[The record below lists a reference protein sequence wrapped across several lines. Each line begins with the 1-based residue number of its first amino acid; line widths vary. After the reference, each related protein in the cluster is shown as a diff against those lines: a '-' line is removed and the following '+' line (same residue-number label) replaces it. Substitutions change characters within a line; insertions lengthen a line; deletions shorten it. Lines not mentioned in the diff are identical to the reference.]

1 MPGMSSPPRRRV
13 PLDTPERLAEV
24 LAAAI
29 DVVAEVGY
37 ERFNMDL
44 VAQRAH
50 VSKGSL
56 YQRWPSK
63 AHLIVAALDANRV
76 EVEAPNTGA
85 YLSDVRELAKR
96 WLRTEVPGDRRGL
109 LLALLEGGRR
119 DPELV
124 RLMSEQLG
132 QGGVSPM
139 TVVLE
144 AAEKRGELPAGV
156 DLELL
161 GELPMALAITTLLFK
176 DQAMDEAL
184 VDRIVDGL
192 LAPMLGR
199 RDHRQ

>member
-1 MPGMSSPPRRRV
+1 MSSPSRRRV

-76 EVEAPNTGA
+76 EVEAPDTGS
-85 YLSDVRELAKR
+85 YLGDVRELAKR
-96 WLRTEVPGDRRGL
+96 WLRAEVPGDRRGL
-109 LLALLEGGRR
+109 LLALLEGSRR
-119 DPELV
+119 DPELA
-124 RLMSEQLG
+124 RLMSEQLS
-132 QGGVSPM
+132 QGGTNPM
-139 TVVLE
+139 SEVLD
-144 AAEKRGELPAGV
+144 AATARGELPPGV

-161 GELPMALAITTLLFK
+161 AELPLSLAITNALFK
-176 DQAMDEAL
+176 DQPLTEEL

-192 LAPMLGR
+192 LAPLLGIGNHR
-199 RDHRQ
+199 R

>member
-1 MPGMSSPPRRRV
+1 MSSPSRRRV

-76 EVEAPNTGA
+76 EMTAPDTGS
-85 YLSDVRELAKR
+85 YLGDVRELAKR
-96 WLRTEVPGDRRGL
+96 WLRAEMPGDRRGL
-109 LLALLEGGRR
+109 LLALLEGSRR
-119 DPELV
+119 DPELA
-124 RLMSEQLG
+124 RLMTEQLG
-132 QGGVSPM
+132 QGGTNPM
-139 TVVLE
+139 AEVLD
-144 AAEKRGELPAGV
+144 AAKARGELPPGV

-161 GELPMALAITTLLFK
+161 AELPLSLAITNVLFK
-176 DQAMDEAL
+176 DQPLTEDL

-192 LAPMLGR
+192 LAPLLGIG
-199 RDHRQ
+199 DHRE

>member
-1 MPGMSSPPRRRV
+1 MPSPPRRRV

-76 EVEAPNTGA
+76 EVTAPDTGS
-85 YLSDVRELAKR
+85 YLEDVRELSKR
-96 WLRTEVPGDRRGL
+96 WVRAEMPGDRRGL
-109 LLALLEGGRR
+109 LLALLEGSRR
-119 DPELV
+119 DPELA
-124 RLMSEQLG
+124 RLMGEQPG
-132 QGGVSPM
+132 TSPLRV
-139 TVVLE
+139 TS
-144 AAEKRGELPAGV
+144 AAA
-156 DLELL
+156 
-161 GELPMALAITTLLFK
+161 
-176 DQAMDEAL
+176 
-184 VDRIVDGL
+184 DGSV
-192 LAPMLGR
+192 R
-199 RDHRQ
+199 

>member
-1 MPGMSSPPRRRV
+1 MSSPRRRV

-63 AHLIVAALDANRV
+63 AHLIVAALDAHRV
-76 EVEAPNTGA
+76 EVPAPDTGKF
-85 YLSDVRELAKR
+85 LEDVRELAKR
-96 WLRTEVPGDRRGL
+96 WLRAEMPGDRRGL
-109 LLALLEGGRR
+109 LLALLEGSRR
-119 DPELV
+119 DPELA
-124 RLMSEQLG
+124 RLMGEQLG
-132 QGGVSPM
+132 QGGINPM
-139 TVVLE
+139 TAVLQ

-161 GELPMALAITTLLFK
+161 GELPMSLAITNLLFR
-176 DQAMDEAL
+176 DQPLDEAL
-184 VDRIVDGL
+184 IDRIVDGL
-192 LAPMLGR
+192 LAPLLGQ
-199 RDHRQ
+199 RDHSV

>member
-1 MPGMSSPPRRRV
+1 MSSPPRRRV
-13 PLDTPERLAEV
+13 SLDTPERLAEV

-76 EVEAPNTGA
+76 EVAAPDTGT
-85 YLSDVRELAKR
+85 YLEDVRELAKR
-96 WLRTEVPGDRRGL
+96 WLRAEMPGDRRGL
-109 LLALLEGGRR
+109 LLALLEGSRR
-119 DPELV
+119 DPELA
-124 RLMSEQLG
+124 RLMGEQLG
-132 QGGVSPM
+132 EGGISPM

-156 DLELL
+156 DTELL
-161 GELPMALAITTLLFK
+161 GELPMSLAITNLLFR
-176 DQAMDEAL
+176 DQPLTEAL

-192 LAPMLGR
+192 LAPLLGR
-199 RDHRQ
+199 PDHRQ